1 MVKYAENELFSITT
15 FTKQISSLLK
25 AIKDNSLEKIGILR
39 NNRLEVVVLSTQEY
53 SRLKKIE
60 QESEENQWSYWKDE
74 ELDNFGKIAIGLS
87 RHDYDNEDYSKW

>member
-25 AIKDNSLEKIGILR
+25 AIKDNSLEKIGILK

-53 SRLKKIE
+53 SRLKKLE
-60 QESEENQWSYWKDE
+60 QESQENQWSYWKDE
-74 ELDNFGKIAIGLS
+74 ELENFGKIAIGLS
-87 RHDYDNEDYSKW
+87 RHD

>member
-15 FTKQISSLLK
+15 FTKQISSLLNDVK
-25 AIKDNSLEKIGILR
+25 NNSLEKIGILK

-60 QESEENQWSYWKDE
+60 QESKDDQWSYWRDE

-87 RHDYDNEDYSKW
+87 HHDYDNEDYSKW

>member
-15 FTKQISSLLK
+15 FTKQISSLLN
-25 AIKDNSLEKIGILR
+25 AIKDNSLEKIGILK

-60 QESEENQWSYWKDE
+60 EESKESQWSYWRDE
-74 ELDNFGKIAIGLS
+74 ELDNFGKIAIVLS

>member
-1 MVKYAENELFSITT
+1 MIKYAENELFSITT
-15 FTKQISSLLK
+15 FTKQISSLLN
-25 AIKDNSLEKIGILR
+25 AIKNNSLEKIGILK

-60 QESEENQWSYWKDE
+60 QENKENQWSYWKDE